1 MEDAPVLIAPSLLSA
16 DLLDLRS
23 ELEAIETADWA
34 HIDVM
39 DGHYVPNL
47 TFGPAMVAAVRRQGD
62 LAADVHLMVTN
73 PDECV
78 GLYLDAGADV
88 VSFHMEAARHPHRIV
103 SQIHAAGAKAA
114 VALNPGTPVGALE
127 ALLGE
132 LDMVLVMSVDPG
144 FGGQS
149 FIPSTLG
156 KLRDLRRLCERVGA
170 APLVE
175 VDGGVGDVNA
185 ADIVAAGADVLVAGS
200 SVFGRPDR
208 AAAVERLRR
217 AGSRG
222 RTGRA

>member
-23 ELEAIETADWA
+23 ELASIETADWA

-47 TFGPAMVAAVRRQGD
+47 TFGPNMVAAVKRQGA
-62 LAADVHLMVTN
+62 LVADVHLMVTN

-149 FIPSTLG
+149 FIPSTPA
-156 KLRDLRRLCERVGA
+156 KLRDLCALCERVGA

-175 VDGGVGDVNA
+175 VDGGVGEANA
-185 ADIVAAGADVLVAGS
+185 AEVVAAGADVLVAGS
-200 SVFGRPDR
+200 AVFGKDDR
-208 AAAVERLRR
+208 AAAVGGLRR
-217 AGSRG
+217 AGALG

>member
-23 ELEAIETADWA
+23 ELASIETADWA

-47 TFGPAMVAAVRRQGD
+47 TFGPNMVAAVREQGA
-62 LAADVHLMVTN
+62 LVADVHLMVTD

-103 SQIHAAGAKAA
+103 SQVHAAGAKAA

-149 FIPSTLG
+149 FIPSTLA
-156 KLRDLRRLCERVGA
+156 KLRDLRALCERVGA

-175 VDGGVGDVNA
+175 VDGGVGEANA
-185 ADIVAAGADVLVAGS
+185 AEVVAAGADVLVAGS
-200 SVFGRPDR
+200 AVFGKDDR
-208 AAAVERLRR
+208 AAAVDALRR
-217 AGSRG
+217 AGALG

>member
-23 ELEAIETADWA
+23 ELASIETADWA

-47 TFGPAMVAAVRRQGD
+47 TFGPNMVAAVREQGA
-62 LAADVHLMVTN
+62 LVADVHLMVTN

-103 SQIHAAGAKAA
+103 SQVHAAGAKAA

-149 FIPSTLG
+149 FIPSTLA
-156 KLRDLRRLCERVGA
+156 KLRDLRALCERVGA

-175 VDGGVGDVNA
+175 VDGGVGEANA
-185 ADIVAAGADVLVAGS
+185 AEVVAAGADVLVAGS
-200 SVFGRPDR
+200 AVFGKDDR
-208 AAAVERLRR
+208 AAAVDALRR
-217 AGSRG
+217 AGALG

>member
-1 MEDAPVLIAPSLLSA
+1 MEDAPFLIAPSLLSA

-23 ELEAIETADWA
+23 ELASIETADWA

-47 TFGPAMVAAVRRQGD
+47 TFGPNMVAAVREQGA
-62 LAADVHLMVTN
+62 LVADVHLMVTN

-103 SQIHAAGAKAA
+103 SQVHAAGAKAA

-149 FIPSTLG
+149 FIPSTLA
-156 KLRDLRRLCERVGA
+156 KLRDLRALCERVGA

-175 VDGGVGDVNA
+175 VDGGVGEANA
-185 ADIVAAGADVLVAGS
+185 AEVVAAGADVLVAGS
-200 SVFGRPDR
+200 AVFGKDDR
-208 AAAVERLRR
+208 AAAVDALRR
-217 AGSRG
+217 AGALG

>member
-23 ELEAIETADWA
+23 ELASIETADWA

-47 TFGPAMVAAVRRQGD
+47 TFGPNMVAAVRGQGA
-62 LAADVHLMVTN
+62 LVADVHLMVTN

-103 SQIHAAGAKAA
+103 SQVHAAGAKAA

-149 FIPSTLG
+149 FIPSTLA
-156 KLRDLRRLCERVGA
+156 KLRDLRALCERVGA

-175 VDGGVGDVNA
+175 VDGGVGEANA
-185 ADIVAAGADVLVAGS
+185 AEVVAAGADVLVAGS
-200 SVFGRPDR
+200 AVFGKDDR
-208 AAAVERLRR
+208 AAVDALRR
-217 AGSRG
+217 AGALG

>member
-23 ELEAIETADWA
+23 ELASIETADWA

-39 DGHYVPNL
+39 DGHYVPNF
-47 TFGPAMVAAVRRQGD
+47 TFGPNMVAAVREQGA
-62 LAADVHLMVTN
+62 LVADVHLMVTN

-103 SQIHAAGAKAA
+103 SQVHAAGAKAA

-149 FIPSTLG
+149 FIPSTLA
-156 KLRDLRRLCERVGA
+156 KLHDLRALCERVGA

-175 VDGGVGDVNA
+175 VDGGVGEANA
-185 ADIVAAGADVLVAGS
+185 AEVVAAGADVLVAGS
-200 SVFGRPDR
+200 AVFGKDDR
-208 AAAVERLRR
+208 AAAIDALRR
-217 AGSRG
+217 AGALG

>member
-23 ELEAIETADWA
+23 ELASIETADWA

-47 TFGPAMVAAVRRQGD
+47 TFGPNMVAAVREQGA
-62 LAADVHLMVTN
+62 LVADVHLMVTN

-103 SQIHAAGAKAA
+103 SQVHAAGAKAA

-149 FIPSTLG
+149 FIPSTLA
-156 KLRDLRRLCERVGA
+156 KLRDLRALCERVGA

-175 VDGGVGDVNA
+175 VDGGVGEANA
-185 ADIVAAGADVLVAGS
+185 AEVGAAGAAVLVAGS
-200 SVFGRPDR
+200 AVFGKDDR
-208 AAAVERLRR
+208 AAAIDALRR
-217 AGSRG
+217 AGALG

>member
-132 LDMVLVMSVDPG
+132 LDMVLVLSL
-144 FGGQS
+144 
-149 FIPSTLG
+149 IH
-156 KLRDLRRLCERVGA
+156 
-170 APLVE
+170 
-175 VDGGVGDVNA
+175 
-185 ADIVAAGADVLVAGS
+185 I
-200 SVFGRPDR
+200 
-208 AAAVERLRR
+208 
-217 AGSRG
+217 
-222 RTGRA
+222 

>member
-78 GLYLDAGADV
+78 GLYLDAGADILETNTFNATRTA
-88 VSFHMEAARHPHRIV
+88 SCPR
-103 SQIHAAGAKAA
+103 S
-114 VALNPGTPVGALE
+114 TPPA
-127 ALLGE
+127 
-132 LDMVLVMSVDPG
+132 PRPPW
-144 FGGQS
+144 
-149 FIPSTLG
+149 PSTPA
-156 KLRDLRRLCERVGA
+156 RPWAPSRR
-170 APLVE
+170 
-175 VDGGVGDVNA
+175 
-185 ADIVAAGADVLVAGS
+185 S
-200 SVFGRPDR
+200 S
-208 AAAVERLRR
+208 A
-217 AGSRG
+217 SS
-222 RTGRA
+222 TWCWS

>member
-78 GLYLDAGADV
+78 GLYLAAGADV
-88 VSFHMEAARHPHRIV
+88 VSFHREAARHPHRIV

-217 AGSRG
+217 AGYLG

>member
-208 AAAVERLRR
+208 AAAVDRLRR
-217 AGSRG
+217 AGHLG

>member
-23 ELEAIETADWA
+23 ELASIETADWA

-47 TFGPAMVAAVRRQGD
+47 TFGPNMVAAVREQGA
-62 LAADVHLMVTN
+62 LVADVHLMVTN

-78 GLYLDAGADV
+78 GHYLDAGADV
-88 VSFHMEAARHPHRIV
+88 VSFHMEVARHPHRIV
-103 SQIHAAGAKAA
+103 SQVHAAGAKAA

-149 FIPSTLG
+149 FIPSTLA
-156 KLRDLRRLCERVGA
+156 KLRDLRALCERVGA

-175 VDGGVGDVNA
+175 VDGGVGEANA
-185 ADIVAAGADVLVAGS
+185 AEVVAAGADVLVAGS
-200 SVFGRPDR
+200 AVFGKDDR
-208 AAAVERLRR
+208 AAAVDALRR
-217 AGSRG
+217 AGALG

>member
-208 AAAVERLRR
+208 AAAVDRLRR
-217 AGSRG
+217 AGYLG

>member
-23 ELEAIETADWA
+23 ELASIETADWA

-47 TFGPAMVAAVRRQGD
+47 TFGPNMVAAVRGQGA
-62 LAADVHLMVTN
+62 LVADVHLMVTN

-103 SQIHAAGAKAA
+103 SQVHAAGAKAA

-149 FIPSTLG
+149 FIPSTLA
-156 KLRDLRRLCERVGA
+156 KLRDLRALCERVGA

-175 VDGGVGDVNA
+175 VDGGVGEANA
-185 ADIVAAGADVLVAGS
+185 AEVVAAGADVLVAGS
-200 SVFGRPDR
+200 AVFGKDDR
-208 AAAVERLRR
+208 AAAVDALRR
-217 AGSRG
+217 AGALG